1 MRIELPYAV
10 ADEIVYQN
18 LVESIGTL
26 ENPLT
31 DMPMWFSDDKVK
43 DDAAVAHLIHCM
55 KVVADYY
62 SYHFQP
68 KYFDYSSAK

>member
-1 MRIELPYAV
+1 MNIEIPWSFC
-10 ADEIVYQN
+10 DEIVHHN
-18 LVESIGTL
+18 LVGAIDTL
-26 ENPLT
+26 ESPT
-31 DMPMWFSDDKVK
+31 VDMPMWFSNDKAK

-62 SYHFQP
+62 SYHYQP